1 MSLAIFVCLL
11 FGTATGRYHTR
22 TVFPEIIEER
32 SEHGSLVLQI
42 HDGLALTLTKVSVA
56 TEALRLRSNWN
67 GVFTDQTVNGTEI
80 QASLFEDKVNMATVS
95 VEKASYGIKVT
106 GVLNPTE
113 RIEPALFER
122 KGVPGRLPHLVHKI
136 KQPLTMERITEEKL
150 KEISPRKYSDMSM
163 PDPVPIEVY
172 IVSDESH
179 NRRFAD
185 NDFLVYLCI
194 FMNTIKA
201 IFKNLIGPSVKIVLV
216 GAEKSNKIQESEY
229 IFGSD
234 KLMND
239 LTSLHMFEKY
249 VMNNLKQYG
258 YPDVVLLLTGRD
270 VYESTHGGIKKNI
283 AGIAYEG
290 GVCTERRVALSED
303 TPGAF
308 SGIIDAA
315 HELGHS
321 LGASHDGTE
330 PNRLTPGHPGSLNCS
345 AKSGRLM
352 TYVDGGHLRYRFSD
366 CNEKEIRYV
375 LKERGEKCWKI
386 NASKTYAIGGVFPG
400 AILKAADYCKRL
412 YKSNQVY
419 VSASY
424 NLKTNCKLKCCA
436 RLKSGGHACGV
447 HPMLDHMQCD
457 YKKKCFQ
464 GLCTSEK
471 ELITHRY
478 KKE

>member
-32 SEHGSLVLQI
+32 SEHGSNL
-42 HDGLALTLTKVSVA
+42 
-56 TEALRLRSNWN
+56 N

-95 VEKASYGIKVT
+95 VEKASYGVKVT
-106 GVLNPTE
+106 GVLNLTE

-122 KGVPGRLPHLVHKI
+122 RGVPGRLPHLVHKI

-150 KEISPRKYSDMSM
+150 KEISPRKYSDMTM
-163 PDPVPIEVY
+163 PDTVPIEVY

-201 IFKNLIGPSVKIVLV
+201 IFKNLISPSVKITLV
-216 GAEKSNKIQESEY
+216 GVEKSSKASHIV
-229 IFGSD
+229 
-234 KLMND
+234 
-239 LTSLHMFEKY
+239 T
-249 VMNNLKQYG
+249 
-258 YPDVVLLLTGRD
+258 TRD
-270 VYESTHGGIKKNI
+270 VYESAHGGINKNI

-436 RLKSGGHACGV
+436 RLKSGSHACGV

-457 YKKKCFQ
+457 YKKVPWRGMALTQYKNYKKRRDHKADVFSIWLAISFVPVFATFDSTTCDNNACRKCFQ